1 MGKDPAILFY
11 TGDFLTGT
19 SFFNDE
25 QRGKYIKLLCE
36 QHQNGHI
43 PEEHMI
49 EICKTYDSP
58 VMKKFIK
65 DSAGMYFN
73 ERMEEEAIRRK
84 TYSESRRNNRIGS
97 QKEEEEKQTYDKS
110 HDKTYDSVMTE
121 HMETGTDTI
130 NVIDNDIEDLYKNVV
145 IFFDEN
151 CKPKTEAS
159 KKEWCDTLDKL
170 IRIDGHTSEHIQ
182 NIIKRTRMDDFWR
195 TNFLSVLKLRKKNKE
210 GILYFTVFE
219 NKMIKKNGQNRIHTA
234 DEYAA
239 DRIG

>member
-1 MGKDPAILFY
+1 MGKDPAVLFY

-58 VMKKFIK
+58 VMKKFAK

-73 ERMEEEAIRRK
+73 ERMEAETIKRK
-84 TYSESRRNNRIGS
+84 TYSESRRINRIGS
-97 QKEEEEKQTYDKS
+97 QKEEKQTYDES
-110 HDKTYDSVMTE
+110 YDKTYDSVMTE
-121 HMETGTDTI
+121 HMENDNDNDNI
-130 NVIDNDIEDLYKNVV
+130 NVIDKEIENLFNSTV
-145 IFFDEN
+145 IYFDEN
-151 CKPKTEAS
+151 CRPKTENQ

-170 IRIDGHTSEHIQ
+170 VRLDKHTPEHIK

-195 TNFLSVLKLRKKNKE
+195 MNFLSVLKLRKKNKE
-210 GILYFTVFE
+210 GIMYFTVFE
-219 NKMIKKNGQNRIHTA
+219 NKKFKNNGQSRIHTA

-239 DRIG
+239 DRI